1 MRKIGIVLAAALA
14 LSAFACSSDEPGD
27 TTEASSIITNLLDD
41 DRPQP
46 IITPPTEAAVETV
59 AEPEVEPENG
69 NTVTTPVTLAAEET
83 EPEIV
88 PEAAPPALTSDST
101 VTLRALGPVRIGMS
115 VEEASSAAGLELR
128 RDLGRASTDSC
139 HYVNAG
145 PTMRGVSFMVVNDLI
160 RRIDID
166 PPSPAATRSGVRI
179 GTAEGDLR
187 EVYPDNIQRADSA
200 VTGARGWAFV
210 PNDDSDADFR
220 IYFEVEDGA
229 VSRYR
234 LGSRPSV
241 DSLSGCE

>member
-14 LSAFACSSDEPGD
+14 LSASACSGDEPD
-27 TTEASSIITNLLDD
+27 ETAPASVFAEVLDPP
-41 DRPQP
+41 RPQP
-46 IITPPTEAAVETV
+46 VITPVPTEAAAAPAA
-59 AEPEVEPENG
+59 AEPEE
-69 NTVTTPVTLAAEET
+69 TVTTPPTLPAEEA
-83 EPEIV
+83 EPEII
-88 PEAAPPALTSDST
+88 PDAAPPALTSDST

-115 VEEASSAAGLELR
+115 VAEASSAAGLELR

-145 PTMRGVSFMVVNDLI
+145 PAMRGVSLMVVNDLI

-166 PPSPAATRSGVRI
+166 PPSPVATRSGVRI
-179 GTAEGDLR
+179 GTSSADLR

-200 VTGARGWAFV
+200 VAGSQGWAFV
-210 PNDDSDADFR
+210 PNDDADADFR
-220 IYFEVEDGA
+220 IYFEVEDGT

-241 DSLSGCE
+241 DSPSGC

>member
-14 LSAFACSSDEPGD
+14 LSASACSSDEPED
-27 TTEASSIITNLLDD
+27 TTDATSIFTNVLDD
-41 DRPQP
+41 ERLQP
-46 IITPPTEAAVETV
+46 IITPPTDAVVETV
-59 AEPEVEPENG
+59 AETEVEPENA
-69 NTVTTPVTLAAEET
+69 TVTTPVTLAAEEA

-88 PEAAPPALTSDST
+88 VEAPAAAALTSDST

-115 VEEASSAAGLELR
+115 VEEASAAAGLELR

-145 PTMRGVSFMVVNDLI
+145 PAMRGVSFMVVNDLI

-200 VTGARGWAFV
+200 VAGSRGWAFV

-241 DSLSGCE
+241 DSLSGCG

>member
-14 LSAFACSSDEPGD
+14 LSASACSSDEPDD
-27 TTEASSIITNLLDD
+27 TTDTSSIFTNVLDD

-46 IITPPTEAAVETV
+46 IITPPTEAVVETV
-59 AEPEVEPENG
+59 AEPEDEPAG
-69 NTVTTPVTLAAEET
+69 DTVTTPVTLPEEEA

>member
-14 LSAFACSSDEPGD
+14 LSASACSSDEPDD
-27 TTEASSIITNLLDD
+27 TTDTTSIFSVVLDD

-46 IITPPTEAAVETV
+46 IITPPTDAVIETV
-59 AEPEVEPENG
+59 AEPADEPAG
-69 NTVTTPVTLAAEET
+69 DTVTTPVALPAEET

-115 VEEASSAAGLELR
+115 VEEASAAAGLELR

-220 IYFEVEDGA
+220 IYFEVEDGS